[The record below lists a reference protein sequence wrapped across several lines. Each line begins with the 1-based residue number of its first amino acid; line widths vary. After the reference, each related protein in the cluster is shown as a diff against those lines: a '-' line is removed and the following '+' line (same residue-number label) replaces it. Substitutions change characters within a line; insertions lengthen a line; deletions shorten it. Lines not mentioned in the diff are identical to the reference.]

1 MCIIVDANVVA
12 EIVPRVKPAAQP
24 VMNLIWSRK
33 LAIALGGSL
42 TRELIQGGMGN
53 LLTELERNRLI
64 HTYDGVEL
72 EKEACLIAGRC
83 RSNDAHIIALARISG
98 ARILYSHD
106 HSLHRDF
113 SDRTLINEPRGKTY
127 QDEKHAHLLRDA
139 PECKKSRNDEKV
151 PAS

>member
-24 VMNLIWSRK
+24 VMNRIKSRN
-33 LAIALGGSL
+33 LSIALGGPL

-53 LLTELERNRLI
+53 LLTELARNRLV
-64 HTYDGVEL
+64 HAYDGVEL
-72 EKEACLIAGRC
+72 EKETRSIAGRC

-113 SDRTLINEPRGKTY
+113 SDRTLINAPRGKIY

-139 PECKKSRNDEKV
+139 PECKKSHNDARLPE
-151 PAS
+151 S